1 MTTITIEEGKLYL
14 EFSKGLG
21 ASVGT
26 YTPYVWTKAKTVR
39 NPSTGQMMD
48 VEAKWMKVELYFT
61 NLAHALRWCAQEL
74 VHMDNPS
81 NMSLESYIS
90 RCEAVW
96 KQ

>member
-1 MTTITIEEGKLYL
+1 MTTIMIEEGKLYL

-26 YTPYVWTKAKTVR
+26 YTPYVWENAKRVR
-39 NPSTGQMMD
+39 NPATGQMME
-48 VEAKWMKVELYFT
+48 VEAKWTKVELYFT
-61 NLAHALRWCAQEL
+61 NLIHALRWCAQEL
-74 VHMDNPS
+74 VHMDTPH
-81 NMSLESYIS
+81 MISLDSYIS

>member
-21 ASVGT
+21 SSVGT

-48 VEAKWMKVELYFT
+48 VEAKWMKVDLYFT
-61 NLAHALRWCAQEL
+61 NLVHALRWCAQEL
-74 VHMDNPS
+74 VHVEDPS
-81 NMSLESYIS
+81 NISLDSYIS